1 MKKLI
6 RSSIKMTLSFCL
18 GVFILGFFIPENPT
32 IPVKNASSKDWNSQS
47 FWYYPWGRSGVH
59 KGIDI
64 FAEEGRNV
72 IAATDGVVL
81 YAGKTAIGGH
91 VVLVLGAKW
100 RLHYYAHLKQIKTK
114 QFSWVMAQETIGTV
128 GTSGNAKG
136 KPPHLHYSI
145 KSIFP
150 RLWQWDSNQH
160 SPWQRLFYIDPN
172 NFFDIASLNRTGTPL
187 TQVI

>member
-1 MKKLI
+1 M
-6 RSSIKMTLSFCL
+6 
-18 GVFILGFFIPENPT
+18 
-32 IPVKNASSKDWNSQS
+32 
-47 FWYYPWGRSGVH
+47 
-59 KGIDI
+59 
-64 FAEEGRNV
+64 

-91 VVLVLGAKW
+91 VVLVLGTKW
-100 RLHYYAHLKQIKTK
+100 RLHYYTHLKKIKTK
-114 QFSWVMAQETIGTV
+114 QFSWVIAQETIS
-128 GTSGNAKG
+128 TSGNAKG
-136 KPPHLHYSI
+136 KPPHLHY

-172 NFFDIASLNRTGTPL
+172 NFFDIASLNRTRTLL